1 MQPHMSD
8 RWMCPYC
15 DRVNEYTEKVCPKCG
30 RAGIGNDPKNKAEI
44 DKNWEQW
51 IAKNMSLYYSVP
63 PNIPTAP

>member
-1 MQPHMSD
+1 M
-8 RWMCPYC
+8 
-15 DRVNEYTEKVCPKCG
+15 NEYTEKVCPKCG